1 MEEVI
6 QMPNEIKERGD
17 SFHLFDWGKSKRQ
30 KKLQQWETMARLART
45 IEEQTKYLHDM
56 SQDNR
61 EHAQALTTTR
71 VEINHLSERRR
82 ELEAALSKTHGELAD
97 TRERLEG
104 LDRRLLEANMF
115 LVNMKT
121 TQETLTSTLVEQEE
135 MIKGLQADVVGLTE
149 KMVELKN
156 AKAAAD
162 KDDNDASTSLAFK
175 DNEIEELQGKIQ
187 ALHKEA
193 AQFLDELADERSRRC
208 DMDIQLVAMQHLVR
222 EMRAQAHKAQQQL
235 EIEIECLKFNVL
247 SLTRTVK
254 KKIREIDQLNRDKL
268 LIVSYYTKRFGKVNN
283 VDPQD
288 EQDVMSN
295 EEHDKLVIKVQKRI
309 SVLRLESALYRRR
322 LLIDQLVIL
331 LQTFDPNFELDTNPY
346 YRCYLTDDEMLVP
359 QLQYEDMVDIY
370 TRRNAKDDRFD
381 PEDSYSDT
389 VVMTT
394 SSDTRNNMI
403 QESKGTNTKILYLRR
418 NL

>member
-1 MEEVI
+1 MIDVGDNCFLSNRVMEEVI

-135 MIKGLQADVVGLTE
+135 MIKGLQADVVGLT
-149 KMVELKN
+149 
-156 AKAAAD
+156 
-162 KDDNDASTSLAFK
+162 
-175 DNEIEELQGKIQ
+175 
-187 ALHKEA
+187 
-193 AQFLDELADERSRRC
+193 DELADERSRRC

>member
-6 QMPNEIKERGD
+6 QMSNEIKERGD

-30 KKLQQWETMARLART
+30 KKLQQWETIARLART

-61 EHAQALTTTR
+61 EHAQALATAR

-82 ELEAALSKTHGELAD
+82 ELEAALSKTHGEFAD

-104 LDRRLLEANMF
+104 LERRLLEANMS

-121 TQETLTSTLVEQEE
+121 TQETLTSTLVEKEE

-162 KDDNDASTSLAFK
+162 KEANDASTSLAFK

-187 ALHKEA
+187 ALHKES
-193 AQFLDELADERSRRC
+193 AQFSDTLTDERSRRC

-295 EEHDKLVIKVQKRI
+295 EEKDRLVIK
-309 SVLRLESALYRRR
+309 VLRLESALYRRR

-370 TRRNAKDDRFD
+370 TRRNANDDRFD
-381 PEDSYSDT
+381 PEDSDSDT

-403 QESKGTNTKILYLRR
+403 QESEGTNTKILYLRR